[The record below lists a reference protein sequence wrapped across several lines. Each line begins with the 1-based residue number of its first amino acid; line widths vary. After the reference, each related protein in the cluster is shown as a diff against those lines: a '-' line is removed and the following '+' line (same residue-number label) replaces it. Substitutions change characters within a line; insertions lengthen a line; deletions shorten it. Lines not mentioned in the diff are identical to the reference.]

1 MSGLYDYRVAT
12 QLAAS
17 DPPFDALVM
26 AAVMKADTANLLA
39 LTRAFPD
46 LVEETRARYDAPGGR
61 LPSDGVRS

>member
-1 MSGLYDYRVAT
+1 MSGLYDYTVAT
-12 QLAAS
+12 KLP
-17 DPPFDALVM
+17 DVPFDALIM

-46 LVEETRARYDAPGGR
+46 VVEETRARYDAPGGR